1 MKLRLIGLALA
12 LSAALGFG
20 ARADG
25 YPDKPIHI
33 VVPFAAG
40 GASDVVARLAGEGL
54 TKAWGQQ
61 VVVDNKPGA
70 AGNIGA
76 RQAAGADPD
85 GYTLLHTSSAV
96 LINPTLYKDPGY
108 RLDQFKPLLMSGSNC
123 SAVIV
128 NPSYG
133 AATLDE
139 VIDKAGKETLH
150 FGTAGIGSTP
160 YIAGEML
167 FNQLAKVKAKHVPY
181 TGGGPALTAVL
192 SNQVPAAVLTVATG
206 NLVELVKTGK
216 LRALAVTCP
225 QRHEALP
232 DVPTLLETR
241 FADYGWDSTWGGFFV
256 PAGTPD
262 AVVEKLSGAL
272 NDMFEQEP
280 IKSRIAAMGL
290 SWKRNTPA
298 EFAGVVEKEAG
309 DWATRVKRIG
319 IEQQ

>member
-1 MKLRLIGLALA
+1 MKTKVVGLAMA
-12 LSAALGFG
+12 LCAFASYQAQAEE
-20 ARADG
+20 

-76 RQAAGADPD
+76 RQAAGAPAD
-85 GYTLLHTSSAV
+85 GYTVMHTSSAM
-96 LINPTLYKDPGY
+96 LINPALYKDPGY
-108 RLDQFKPLLMSGSNC
+108 KLDQFKPVMMSGSNC
-123 SAVIV
+123 SAVV
-128 NPSYG
+128 VHPSYG

-139 VIDKAGKETLH
+139 LVERAGTEPLH
-150 FGTAGIGSTP
+150 YGTAGIGSTP

-167 FNQLAKVKAKHVPY
+167 FNQLAKVNAKHVPY

-206 NLVELVKTGK
+206 NLVELVKTGQ
-216 LRALAVTCP
+216 LRAVAVTCAK
-225 QRHEALP
+225 RHESLP

-241 FADYGWDSTWGGFFV
+241 FSDYGSDSTWGGFFV

-262 AVVEKLSGAL
+262 AVVEKLGTAL
-272 NDMFEQEP
+272 NGIFEQEP
-280 IKSRIAAMGL
+280 VKGRIAAMGL
-290 SWKRNTPA
+290 SWTSHTPA
-298 EFAGVVEKEAG
+298 EFANQVDAETA
-309 DWATRVKRIG
+309 DWAARVKRIG
-319 IEQQ
+319 IQQQ